1 MSEDNQLIEIS
12 QGEAFADSIMT
23 VKQLPVI
30 EERLLSVKA
39 YVDEAVKNALSLACT
54 EETLADVKKSRADLN
69 KMFQQLETGRK
80 AVKAAV
86 LAPYE
91 QFEST
96 YKTCVSDAFK
106 NADGELRQKITETEQ
121 GIKSRCEEELRAY
134 FAELCAAHHLDFISF
149 EQTGVRVD
157 MASAKAKTPKKLKEQ
172 LLFFVENVAHTVA
185 TIATVDNAEE
195 VLAEYRQSLDFGRS
209 IAVVQDR
216 HRRAED
222 ARKAMEALN
231 EVKAQEA
238 EIIKQV
244 EAFAP
249 PVPKETPQ
257 TVTVAFTVTDTVERL
272 RMLKQFLIAN
282 NFKF

>member
-1 MSEDNQLIEIS
+1 MSEDNQLVEIN
-12 QGEAFADSIMT
+12 QEEAFAHSIMT

-106 NADGELRQKITETEQ
+106 NADGELRQKIAETEQ

-134 FAELCAAHHLDFISF
+134 FAELCAVHHLDFIRF

-157 MASAKAKTPKKLKEQ
+157 MAAAKAKTPKKLKEQ
-172 LLFFVENVAHTVA
+172 LLFFVENVAHAVA
-185 TIATVDNAEE
+185 TIAAVDNAEE
-195 VLAEYRQSLDFGRS
+195 VMAEYRRTLDLGGS
-209 IAVVQDR
+209 IAAVQDR
-216 HRRAED
+216 HRREVD
-222 ARKAMEALN
+222 AKKALEALN
-231 EVKAQEA
+231 EAKAQEA

-249 PVPKETPQ
+249 PVVKETPK
-257 TVTVAFTVTDTVERL
+257 TVTATFTVTDTVERL
-272 RMLKQFLIAN
+272 RMLKQFLVAN